1 MGYKKLKKIISATL
15 ASVMITGTFVYAS
28 SMGGQGV
35 NAENGETAVWER
47 EDYYDE
53 FGRVRPQYEEW
64 DWNNVDEE
72 TEETPPTIM
81 QTLDYD
87 KPHVNKA
94 KYKYDD
100 DSCTIT
106 CDGITYYVSGKDE
119 AGFYST
125 VTIGEHTYDI
135 GRYGKIAGISDYY
148 YKGEEYEVDEDGFIV
163 GYKQDWKIH
172 NDDSKIGTGE
182 YVNTKLL
189 FKKEV
194 PFNILWKNR
203 PLTDEEKELL
213 YTGPGVHIKSFSTG
227 ISDSGDVNVVIN
239 RKPEIADSEE
249 SKVGFTKK
257 KPVDDPMD
265 PMKAKSVKKEKKE
278 NK

>member
-1 MGYKKLKKIISATL
+1 MCKIEFKKVIVATMVLVMMAGTL
-15 ASVMITGTFVYAS
+15 AHAS
-28 SMGGQGV
+28 SMGGTGA
-35 NAENGETAVWER
+35 NNENGETEVWER

-64 DWNNVDEE
+64 DWTGCEE
-72 TEETPPTIM
+72 EPEETPASIIPS
-81 QTLDYD
+81 LDYD
-87 KPHVNKA
+87 KPYVKRA

-106 CDGITYYVSGKDE
+106 CDGITYHVSGKDE

-148 YKGEEYEVDEDGFIV
+148 YKGEEYEVDEDGFII

-172 NDDSKIGTGE
+172 NDDSKRGTGE

-194 PFNILWKNR
+194 PFNILWRNR

-213 YTGPGVHIKSFSTG
+213 HTGPGVHIKSFSTG

-239 RKPEIADSEE
+239 RKPEVVDSEE
-249 SKVGFTKK
+249 SKVGFSKK
-257 KPVDDPMD
+257 KPVNDPMD
-265 PMKAKSVKKEKKE
+265 PMKAKSVKKKKE
-278 NK
+278 

>member
-1 MGYKKLKKIISATL
+1 MYNKDLKKIVATSMMLVMLIS
-15 ASVMITGTFVYAS
+15 TFSYAS
-28 SMGGQGV
+28 SMGG
-35 NAENGETAVWER
+35 NSATNENGETEVWER

-64 DWNNVDEE
+64 DWRDVDEE
-72 TEETPPTIM
+72 TEETPEAIIPII
-81 QTLDYD
+81 DYD
-87 KPHVNKA
+87 KPQTNRA
-94 KYKYDD
+94 RYEYGDN
-100 DSCTIT
+100 SCTIK

-148 YKGEEYEVDEDGFIV
+148 YKGQEYEVDEDGFIV

-213 YTGPGVHIKSFSTG
+213 HTGPGVHIKSFSTG
-227 ISDSGDVNVVIN
+227 ISDSGDANVIIN
-239 RKPEIADSEE
+239 RKPELADSED

-257 KPVDDPMD
+257 KPVNDPMD
-265 PMKAKSVKKEKKE
+265 PMKAKSVKKKKNDE
-278 NK
+278 

>member
-1 MGYKKLKKIISATL
+1 MCYKDLKKFVVAILVFNMAI
-15 ASVMITGTFVYAS
+15 GTFAYAS

-35 NAENGETAVWER
+35 DTENGETEVWDR
-47 EDYYDE
+47 DDYYDE

-64 DWNNVDEE
+64 DWSDYVEE
-72 TEETPPTIM
+72 TEEIPPTIIP
-81 QTLDYD
+81 TLDYD
-87 KPHVNKA
+87 KPHVNRA
-94 KYKYDD
+94 KYEYGH

-106 CDGITYYVSGKDE
+106 CDGITYYVEGKDE

-135 GRYGKIAGISDYY
+135 GRYGKIAGICDYY
-148 YKGEEYEVDEDGFIV
+148 YKGEEYDVDEDGFIV
-163 GYKQDWKIH
+163 GYKQDWKKH
-172 NDDSKIGTGE
+172 NDDSKRGTGE
-182 YVNTKLL
+182 YVNTKLV

-194 PFNILWKNR
+194 PFNILWRNR

-213 YTGPGVHIKSFSTG
+213 HTGPGVHIKTFSTG
-227 ISDSGDVNVVIN
+227 ISDSGDANVVIN
-239 RKPEIADSEE
+239 RKPEVDDSEE

-265 PMKAKSVKKEKKE
+265 PMKAKSVRKKKKED
-278 NK
+278 